1 MESSQT
7 NLSGI
12 GWTCCPSCCQ
22 VRARLNYPPLRAL
35 ASVALLCPC
44 SFQMLSTEAYCMGII
59 YARMLGRIRRIRVIC
74 LGEGSEGSGMLVQ
87 GCPRMGQLLLRWPS
101 CLMNG
106 TGRTAAWS
114 SPAAAARPSCRPS
127 SGLLLTYM
135 KRAGC
140 SIQSMRCAALC
151 WRLLGLS
158 IASTI
163 RPQQGFCSRGASA
176 HTG

>member
-1 MESSQT
+1 M
-7 NLSGI
+7 
-12 GWTCCPSCCQ
+12 
-22 VRARLNYPPLRAL
+22 RYPPLRAL

-44 SFQMLSTEAYCMGII
+44 SFQMLSSEAYCMGII
-59 YARMLGRIRRIRVIC
+59 YARMLGRTRRIRVIC

-127 SGLLLTYM
+127 SGLVLAHMRQAGLELAAACRACGVLLCVGVCGAPCLHQGLGHHRASAAEELLLTL
-135 KRAGC
+135 AD
-140 SIQSMRCAALC
+140 LDVH
-151 WRLLGLS
+151 
-158 IASTI
+158 
-163 RPQQGFCSRGASA
+163 GASRSRESR
-176 HTG
+176 